1 MFLSAKK
8 PASNTHPR
16 TFVTMSQISDVL
28 GPIPDAVLA
37 DPLVQ
42 HHGWHNMPTW
52 MRNAVPGMKE
62 RAEFWLANVQARAAA
77 KGRGADTSTFSDP
90 IVAAT
95 AIVERRKRRRNQR
108 PSVNYGAN
116 EHRRDIRGVP
126 MILTT
131 STIAAKI
138 ARTQAKAKAQYC
150 S

>member
-1 MFLSAKK
+1 
-8 PASNTHPR
+8 
-16 TFVTMSQISDVL
+16 MSQISDVL

-42 HHGWHNMPTW
+42 HHKWHNMPVW

-62 RAEFWLANVQARAAA
+62 RAQYWLANVKARAQAKERGVPVFNDPVAAA
-77 KGRGADTSTFSDP
+77 KS
-90 IVAAT
+90 
-95 AIVERRKRRRNQR
+95 IVERRRLERERHPPQ
-108 PSVNYGAN
+108 NYGAN

-138 ARTQAKAKAQYC
+138 ARRLAQPGKNGPARNATEAARC
-150 S
+150 MRWSIL